1 MANISYIFRSRKR
14 STISKQYTKMRAG
27 WDNDID
33 CHWKCGVMSGVAF
46 CGRYIMHLLFV
57 LTKYI

>member
-1 MANISYIFRSRKR
+1 
-14 STISKQYTKMRAG
+14 MRAG